1 MTVDVVDPRARSR
14 ADTGSAGRS
23 GAWRRAVRAAA
34 VACAFV
40 VGATGAVVV
49 TEVPAGAA
57 VAPGPFT
64 VNMQGRED
72 VRQFFNQVYQ
82 SSNGVPDGWSGNV
95 TGCNPG
101 ALSPDY
107 VQAMLTRVNYFR
119 TMVGVPPVTFTTAN
133 NTEAQAAALLQAANP
148 TILGPD
154 GKPDPHH
161 PTPQNAPT
169 CFTPLGA
176 AGSGASNLF
185 AGLDGVGSVD
195 GWMHDPGD
203 FTSNN
208 NVDLG
213 HRRNMLDPK
222 ISQMGAGYIPK
233 SSGFG
238 PTSTL
243 LVLTTPSARPA
254 VRDNFIAWP
263 PRGFVPYQVVYPRW
277 SFSLPGADFSNTT
290 VTMQLAGAAAP
301 VPTTIRPVAPG
312 FGGGE
317 PAISWDVNNLADS
330 ASWPKPTSD
339 QTFTVNLTN
348 VVVNGIQQN
357 FTYNVTVFDP
367 SVSDPAHTPQ
377 VPQGPVT
384 LPTNQ
389 NTTYSVNP
397 VPDASGYQWRSTPVT
412 PITQTDSAQNGL
424 ANFTASISN
433 TYNPVQTDVVPP
445 GDTSGFRLSNQDF
458 TPQLLTWNQSL
469 IPSATSQL
477 TFNSRA
483 INLPNMTTRVEVS
496 TDAGTTWVPTSF
508 NQTGGDAA
516 AFTPVTVPLGAFAG
530 QRIQLRFSLTYLF
543 NNGGVFGGNA
553 GWYFDDVS
561 FTGVNSV
568 GAPVQLSAVSPNPSF
583 VFNTPTQSQFL
594 LDVRPQFTNPT
605 FASAS
610 NPPGSGFG
618 DWSPT
623 LLVSTAPPPAAPVIT
638 TQPQPQTVV
647 TGGNA
652 TFTAAATG
660 APLTFAWSLNGTP
673 LTDGNGIQG
682 SATSTLTVT
691 GVQAAQAGNYTVAVT
706 NPTGTTT
713 SSAAPLVVAP
723 PPAAPVITTQPQPQT
738 VVAGGNATFTA
749 AATGA
754 PLTFAWSLNGTPLV
768 DGNGIQGSA
777 TSTLTLTG
785 VQAAQ
790 AGNYTVAVTNPTGT
804 TTSSATALVV
814 TAPPAAPVITT
825 QPQPQTVVAGGNAT
839 FTAAATGT
847 APLTFAWSLNGTP
860 LVDGNG
866 IQGSATS
873 TLTLTGVQAAQA
885 GNYTVVVTNPT
896 ATTTSTPAAL
906 VVNPVATNGL
916 NAALDAPGLTWTT
929 SGDANWFSQT
939 AVTQDGVSAAQ
950 SGAIGLNQTSAM
962 QTTITGPAT
971 VSFWWR
977 IDSADVNFDSDTLSV
992 AVDGVIQNLIFDFQD
1007 WSQATVVI
1015 PPGTHVLSFTYST
1028 GSNPPVGAATAWV
1041 DQVVVTPG

>member
-1 MTVDVVDPRARSR
+1 MTADVVDPRARSR

-682 SATSTLTVT
+682 SATSTLTLT

-723 PPAAPVITTQPQPQT
+723 
-738 VVAGGNATFTA
+738 
-749 AATGA
+749 
-754 PLTFAWSLNGTPLV
+754 
-768 DGNGIQGSA
+768 
-777 TSTLTLTG
+777 
-785 VQAAQ
+785 
-790 AGNYTVAVTNPTGT
+790 
-804 TTSSATALVV
+804 
-814 TAPPAAPVITT
+814 PPAAPVITT